1 MIMTLLPQVKA
12 HKIFNLQ
19 AEKMCFPSVVA
30 AQPSFSFQQDNNQTG

>member
-1 MIMTLLPQVKA
+1 MLMTMLPQVKA

-30 AQPSFSFQQDNNQTG
+30 AQPSFRFKPDNRQTG